1 MFSVN
6 ANPHCVPSV
15 LLTQAGF
22 SGPCTT
28 HPSLIQKLES
38 LTFGFVIKKAFFYL
52 LQLQQNL
59 LCVQGI
65 ILYTIIKLTDFF
77 FPLCSSS
84 QMLTQ
89 TWFSVQKVNF
99 QLREVN
105 ESYPTALSEIKILS
119 QFDNYGVTSQ

>member
-1 MFSVN
+1 MFSDKCK
-6 ANPHCVPSV
+6 PTLYSI
-15 LLTQAGF
+15 
-22 SGPCTT
+22 CTT
-28 HPSLIQKLES
+28 HPSRFLRTPYDTSISYPK
-38 LTFGFVIKKAFFYL
+38 TRIPNIWFCNKKGIFYL

-65 ILYTIIKLTDFF
+65 ILYTVIKLTDFF
-77 FPLCSSS
+77 FSLSSS
-84 QMLTQ
+84 FQMLTQ

-105 ESYPTALSEIKILS
+105 ESYPTDFSETKVLS

>member
-77 FPLCSSS
+77 FSLVLLFSDAHPNLVFSSEGE
-84 QMLTQ
+84 L
-89 TWFSVQKVNF
+89 
-99 QLREVN
+99 
-105 ESYPTALSEIKILS
+105 PT
-119 QFDNYGVTSQ
+119 